1 MGLHV
6 TESAATNP
14 ADSPPPL
21 VASASGTRS
30 LLARLPF
37 GPIAILAV
45 AATFRFWNLLGLP
58 LFVDESLWLRWA
70 TNPYQYLPRGAGPL
84 DVLRVSLIGDVNP
97 PLLHW
102 MLLVVLPW
110 VDQPVLAAR
119 AVAATFG
126 LLAVLGTYLLASELF
141 DKRVGVVASLVH
153 AVLPLAVFFD
163 RIIHYDALTAAC
175 VVHVAWLSA
184 RLARQPSVGA
194 GLILGIVL
202 AAAIIAN
209 PRGATI
215 APAPALALLLLRGR
229 RSLRES
235 LPSFGLAYLTAALLT
250 PLSFVGVSFQQ
261 VIDKILPFA
270 LAPDEVAGTPMDL
283 WAANLARLSTW
294 MEAYVGMDLLRL
306 AVLGVIVMLAWRPG
320 AGLYIL
326 LLWLALVLP
335 FILGGRLIFSRY
347 LAVSAFPPSV
357 AIGALTVAAFW
368 APGAILRRL
377 GARSPTATVSSG
389 LVLTVV
395 VLVLALRPAVLTSID
410 MVTDPLHTRLPDSD
424 RAQYQSGWYSG
435 VGVPDAA
442 QYLIAVADSQ
452 PIILLRED
460 GMPGSGVH
468 FYSYR
473 VPNIRHE
480 IEPALA
486 FNRDNS
492 TQRVRRW
499 LDESPNVYFV
509 AAEDLSDQQ
518 PSRSRRLDQ
527 ALRAFPDIQR
537 VAQYP
542 SPDGKSQVSIF
553 KVEPRG

>member
-1 MGLHV
+1 L
-6 TESAATNP
+6 
-14 ADSPPPL
+14 
-21 VASASGTRS
+21 

-45 AATFRFWNLLGLP
+45 GAAFRFWNLLGLP

-70 TNPYQYLPRGAGPL
+70 TNPYQYLPRGAGAL

-102 MLLVVLPW
+102 TLLAVLPW

-119 AVAATFG
+119 ALTATFG
-126 LLAVLGTYLLASELF
+126 LVAVLGTYLLASELF

-184 RLARQPSVGA
+184 RLARRPSARA

-202 AAAIIAN
+202 AAALIAN

-215 APAPALALLLLRGR
+215 APAPALALLLLRHG
-229 RSLRES
+229 RSLREC
-235 LPSFGLAYLTAALLT
+235 LPCFGMAYLAAALLA
-250 PLSFVGVSFQQ
+250 PLSFMGVPLQR

-270 LAPDEVAGTPMDL
+270 LAPDEVAGTPTEL

-294 MEAYVGMDLLRL
+294 TETYVGPDLLKL

-320 AGLYIL
+320 AGLYVL
-326 LLWLALVLP
+326 LLWLTLVLP

-357 AIGALTVAAFW
+357 AIGTLTVAAFLV
-368 APGAILRRL
+368 PGNVLRRL
-377 GARSPTATVSSG
+377 GVRSST
-389 LVLTVV
+389 LTTGAGFVV
-395 VLVLALRPAVLTSID
+395 AAVVFILAVRPAMLTSVD
-410 MVTDPLHTRLPDSD
+410 MVIDPLHTDLPDSD

-435 VGVPDAA
+435 VGVPEAA
-442 QYLIAVADSQ
+442 QYIIAVAGSH

-473 VPNIRHE
+473 APNIQHE

-492 TQRVRRW
+492 IQRVRRW

-527 ALRAFPDIQR
+527 ALRTFPDIQR
-537 VAQYP
+537 VTQYP
-542 SPDGKSQVSIF
+542 SPDGKSQVSVF
-553 KVEPRG
+553 KVSREARG